1 MVIDGNALYIE
12 GNNVGQVVDVS
23 NSQGQS
29 FARSIAGSVNWILLE
44 FGNWKMIPIE
54 NVIAACD
61 GGPTKVAA
69 RITEQEQ
76 ILGATF
82 ALEIGVDA
90 ILIPEDLIESGL
102 IAKSQRGEKAT
113 RTDIKENKNEF
124 SLEELTITEVREG
137 GIGDR
142 FCVDLTSLLEIGEGM
157 LVGSSA
163 SSLALIHSETVE
175 SEFVPTRPFR
185 VNAGP
190 ANSYVLMSDNS
201 TKYLSELKMG
211 DEVMIVNSSGFT
223 KSGTI
228 GRIKI
233 EKRPFILIK
242 WIDANNNEAGT
253 FLQQAETVRLVT
265 PDGSLQSV
273 TELNPNTKVLG
284 ANFESGRHVGEII
297 NAKVTEL

>member
-124 SLEELTITEVREG
+124 SLEQLTITEVREG

-142 FCVDLTSLLEIGEGM
+142 FCVDLTSLLEIGEGL

-265 PDGSLQSV
+265 LDGSLQSV

-284 ANFESGRHVGEII
+284 VNFESGRHVGEII

>member
-1 MVIDGNALYIE
+1 MIDGNALYIE

-223 KSGTI
+223 LS
-228 GRIKI
+228 
-233 EKRPFILIK
+233 LIH
-242 WIDANNNEAGT
+242 I
-253 FLQQAETVRLVT
+253 
-265 PDGSLQSV
+265 
-273 TELNPNTKVLG
+273 
-284 ANFESGRHVGEII
+284 
-297 NAKVTEL
+297 

>member
-142 FCVDLTSLLEIGEGM
+142 FCVDLTSLLEIGEGL

-265 PDGSLQSV
+265 LDGSLQSV

-284 ANFESGRHVGEII
+284 VNFESGRHVGEII

>member
-1 MVIDGNALYIE
+1 
-12 GNNVGQVVDVS
+12 
-23 NSQGQS
+23 
-29 FARSIAGSVNWILLE
+29 
-44 FGNWKMIPIE
+44 MIPIE
-54 NVIAACD
+54 NIIAACD

-69 RITEQEQ
+69 KLSNQEQ

-102 IAKSQRGEKAT
+102 IAKSQRGEKPT
-113 RTDIKENKNEF
+113 STQFEQNKKEF
-124 SLEELTITEVREG
+124 SLEELTITEVKEG
-137 GIGDR
+137 GVGDR
-142 FCVDLTSLLEIGEGM
+142 FCIDLTSLLEIGEGM

-163 SSLALIHSETVE
+163 SSLALIHSESIE

-190 ANSYVLMSDNS
+190 ANSYVLMSNNS

-211 DEVMIVNSSGFT
+211 DEVMIVNRDGFT

-253 FLQQAETVRLVT
+253 FLQQAETVRLVI
-265 PDGSLQSV
+265 PDGNFKSV
-273 TELNPNTKVLG
+273 TELQTNEKILG
-284 ANFESGRHVGEII
+284 AIFESGRHVGETI